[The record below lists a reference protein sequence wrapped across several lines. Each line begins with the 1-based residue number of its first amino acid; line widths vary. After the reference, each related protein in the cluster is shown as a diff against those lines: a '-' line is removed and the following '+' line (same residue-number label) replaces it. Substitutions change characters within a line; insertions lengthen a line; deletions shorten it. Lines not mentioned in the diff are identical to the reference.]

1 MNKTRDSI
9 SGKMVFMLSVKSI
22 FLSLLLFFYSANI
35 FGQNYPDTLN
45 KKRLNSV
52 IISSSAVYAGSLV
65 VLYYAWYKDA
75 PKKYFHFIDDSKY
88 WLQVDKVG
96 HATTAYTLSNYGYWL
111 LKWANVPEN
120 KSIGYGSLMGF
131 GAMTV
136 IEILDG
142 FSTDYGASW
151 TDLAANTLGTGLFA
165 GQQLLWHEQR
175 FRLKFSYHPT
185 DYAQYNPE
193 KLGETQIQRIIKD
206 YNGQTYWL
214 SANIESFIKKDTKF
228 PGWINIAVGYGGKG
242 MLAELTNPE
251 YDSEG
256 NPLPQFDRVRQYYLS
271 MDIDWTRI
279 KTNSKFLRFL
289 FKGLSF
295 VKLPFPTLEYNAQDQ
310 FVLYWL
316 YF

>member
-1 MNKTRDSI
+1 MNNKRQCKAA
-9 SGKMVFMLSVKSI
+9 GKRFLLTTI
-22 FLSLLLFFYSANI
+22 FLIISYSILAQAELSDSTVI
-35 FGQNYPDTLN
+35 N
-45 KKRLNSV
+45 KKRLNTV
-52 IISSSAVYAGSLV
+52 IYGSAGAYAVTLV
-65 VLYYAWYKDA
+65 GLYYIWYKDNLEF
-75 PKKYFHFIDDSKY
+75 PFHFIDDKKY

-96 HATTAYTLSNYGYWL
+96 HAATAYTFSNYGYWL
-111 LKWANVPEN
+111 LRWANVSEK

-142 FSTDYGASW
+142 FSADYGASW
-151 TDLAANTLGTGLFA
+151 TDMAANTLGTGLFA

-185 DYAQYNPE
+185 DFAQYNPE
-193 KLGETQIQRIIKD
+193 KLGETQLQRIIKD

-214 SANIESFIKKDTKF
+214 SANIHSFLKEDSRF
-228 PGWINIAVGYGGKG
+228 PSWINVSVGYGATG

-256 NPLPQFDRVRQYYLS
+256 NPLPKFDRVRQYYLS

-279 KTNSKFLRFL
+279 KTNSKALKFL

-295 VKLPFPTLEYNAQDQ
+295 VKLPFPTVEYNAEDQ
-310 FVLYWL
+310 FVFYWL